1 MSEMESR
8 SQDDDQPL
16 FTIASETIKSSLFYT
31 EKPSYVRENM
41 VFGCI
46 LLDSYFDN
54 YNKCRVSI
62 NTALGASFADIKL
75 GIFGSHLMH
84 AWPEHKYE
92 LVGRF
97 TDSRPLDMNQLADD
111 DSPNKFRA
119 LNTGIGAFLHEI
131 GHAHSLS
138 NLVFSF
144 IKLIVK

>member
-1 MSEMESR
+1 MELKSEF
-8 SQDDDQPL
+8 DDQPL
-16 FTIASETIKSSLFYT
+16 FTIAAEAIKSSLFYT
-31 EKPSYVRENM
+31 EKPDYIRENM

-62 NTALGASFADIKL
+62 NTALGGSFADIKL

-92 LVGRF
+92 LVRRF
-97 TDSRPLDMNQLADD
+97 TDARPLDMNQLADD

-138 NLVFSF
+138 NLNFSF
-144 IKLIVK
+144 IILISK